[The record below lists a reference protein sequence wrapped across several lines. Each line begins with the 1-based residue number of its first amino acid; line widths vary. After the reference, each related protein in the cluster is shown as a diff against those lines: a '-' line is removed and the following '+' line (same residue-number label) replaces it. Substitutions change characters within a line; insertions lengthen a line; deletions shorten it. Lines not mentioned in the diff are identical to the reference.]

1 MNQVILI
8 GRLTKDPELRETSNG
23 KPVASFTLAV
33 DKFGEGAD
41 FINCVVWNKQAENLA
56 KYQKK
61 GGQIGVSGRIQTR
74 DYDDEKGN
82 KRYITE
88 VVADSIEYL
97 GTKKESSQEL
107 QTEEKK
113 ETNPF
118 ENFGNSIKS
127 EGNGIE
133 INDSDLPF

>member
-61 GGQIGVSGRIQTR
+61 GGQIGISGRLQTR
-74 DYDDEKGN
+74 DYEDEKGN
-82 KRYITE
+82 KKYITE

-97 GTKKESSQEL
+97 GAKKEESNQTQEKVEPL
-107 QTEEKK
+107 EFSTKTTTQ
-113 ETNPF
+113 ET
-118 ENFGNSIKS
+118 
-127 EGNGIE
+127 IE
-133 INDSDLPF
+133 YTDSDLPW

>member
-8 GRLTKDPELRETSNG
+8 GRLTKDPELRETSSG

-61 GGQIGVSGRIQTR
+61 GGQIGVSGRLQTR

-82 KRYITE
+82 KRYVTE

-97 GTKKESSQEL
+97 GAKKEEPNQTQEKVEPMEFSTKTTT
-107 QTEEKK
+107 Q
-113 ETNPF
+113 ET
-118 ENFGNSIKS
+118 
-127 EGNGIE
+127 IE
-133 INDSDLPF
+133 YTDSDLPW

>member
-61 GGQIGVSGRIQTR
+61 GGQIGVSGRLQTR

-82 KRYITE
+82 KRYVTE

-97 GTKKESSQEL
+97 GAKKEESNQTQEKVEPL
-107 QTEEKK
+107 EFSTKTTTQ
-113 ETNPF
+113 ET
-118 ENFGNSIKS
+118 
-127 EGNGIE
+127 IE
-133 INDSDLPF
+133 YTDSDLPW

>member
-61 GGQIGVSGRIQTR
+61 GGQIGITGRLQTR
-74 DYDDEKGN
+74 DYEDEKGN

-97 GTKKESSQEL
+97 GAKKEESNQTQEKVEPL
-107 QTEEKK
+107 EFSTKTTTQ
-113 ETNPF
+113 ET
-118 ENFGNSIKS
+118 
-127 EGNGIE
+127 IE
-133 INDSDLPF
+133 YTDSDLPW

>member
-61 GGQIGVSGRIQTR
+61 GGQIGVSGRLQTR

-82 KRYITE
+82 KRYVTE
-88 VVADSIEYL
+88 VIADSIEYL
-97 GTKKESSQEL
+97 GAKKEESNQTQEKVEPL
-107 QTEEKK
+107 EFSTKTATQ
-113 ETNPF
+113 ET
-118 ENFGNSIKS
+118 
-127 EGNGIE
+127 IE
-133 INDSDLPF
+133 YTDSDLPW

>member
-61 GGQIGVSGRIQTR
+61 GGQIGVSGRLQTR

-82 KRYITE
+82 KRYVTE

-97 GTKKESSQEL
+97 GAKKEEPNQTQEKVEPL
-107 QTEEKK
+107 EFSTKTTTQ
-113 ETNPF
+113 ET
-118 ENFGNSIKS
+118 
-127 EGNGIE
+127 IE
-133 INDSDLPF
+133 YTDSDLPW

>member
-8 GRLTKDPELRETSNG
+8 GRLTKDPELRETNNG

-61 GGQIGVSGRIQTR
+61 GGQIGVSGRLQTR
-74 DYDDEKGN
+74 DYEDEKGN
-82 KRYITE
+82 KKYITE

-97 GTKKESSQEL
+97 GAKKEESNQTQEKVEPL
-107 QTEEKK
+107 EFSTKTTTQ
-113 ETNPF
+113 ET
-118 ENFGNSIKS
+118 
-127 EGNGIE
+127 IE
-133 INDSDLPF
+133 YTDSDLPW

>member
-41 FINCVVWNKQAENLA
+41 FINCIVWNKQAENLA

-61 GGQIGVSGRIQTR
+61 GGQIGVSGRLQTR
-74 DYDDEKGN
+74 DYEDEKGN
-82 KRYITE
+82 KRYVTE

-97 GTKKESSQEL
+97 GAKKEESNQKQEEPMEFSTKTAT
-107 QTEEKK
+107 Q
-113 ETNPF
+113 ET
-118 ENFGNSIKS
+118 
-127 EGNGIE
+127 IE
-133 INDSDLPF
+133 YTDSDLPW

>member
-8 GRLTKDPELRETSNG
+8 GRLTKDPELRETNNG

-61 GGQIGVSGRIQTR
+61 GGQIGVSGRLQTR

-82 KRYITE
+82 KRYVTE

-97 GTKKESSQEL
+97 GAKKEESNQTQEKVEPL
-107 QTEEKK
+107 EFSTKTTTQ
-113 ETNPF
+113 ET
-118 ENFGNSIKS
+118 
-127 EGNGIE
+127 IE
-133 INDSDLPF
+133 YTDSDLPW

>member
-61 GGQIGVSGRIQTR
+61 GGQIGITGRLQTR

-82 KRYITE
+82 KRYVTE
-88 VVADSIEYL
+88 VIADSIEYL
-97 GTKKESSQEL
+97 GAKKEESNQTQEPVEPL
-107 QTEEKK
+107 EFSTKTTTQ
-113 ETNPF
+113 ET
-118 ENFGNSIKS
+118 
-127 EGNGIE
+127 IE
-133 INDSDLPF
+133 YTDSDLPW

>member
-61 GGQIGVSGRIQTR
+61 GGQIGITGRLQTR

-82 KRYITE
+82 KRFVTE
-88 VVADSIEYL
+88 VIADRIEYL
-97 GTKKESSQEL
+97 G
-107 QTEEKK
+107 EKK
-113 ETNPF
+113 ETSPDSNQEQGKQEPVEDMGF
-118 ENFGNSIKS
+118 TTKTTTQET
-127 EGNGIE
+127 IE
-133 INDSDLPF
+133 YTDSDLPW

>member
-61 GGQIGVSGRIQTR
+61 GGQIGITGRLQTR

-97 GTKKESSQEL
+97 GAKKEESNQTQEPVEPL
-107 QTEEKK
+107 EFSTKTTTQ
-113 ETNPF
+113 ET
-118 ENFGNSIKS
+118 
-127 EGNGIE
+127 IE
-133 INDSDLPF
+133 YTDSDLPW

>member
-88 VVADSIEYL
+88 VVADNIEYL
-97 GTKKESSQEL
+97 GAKKESSPDSNQEQGKQEPVEPL
-107 QTEEKK
+107 EFSTKTTTQ
-113 ETNPF
+113 ET
-118 ENFGNSIKS
+118 
-127 EGNGIE
+127 IE
-133 INDSDLPF
+133 YTDSDLPW

>member
-61 GGQIGVSGRIQTR
+61 GGQIGITGRLQTR

-88 VVADSIEYL
+88 VIADNIEYL
-97 GTKKESSQEL
+97 GAKKGESNQAQEKVEPMEFSTKTTTQE
-107 QTEEKK
+107 T
-113 ETNPF
+113 
-118 ENFGNSIKS
+118 
-127 EGNGIE
+127 IE
-133 INDSDLPF
+133 YTDSDLPW